1 MIGKQIKKAR
11 LLAGLTQQ
19 ELGKLCGKGVSTV
32 SEWESGKRSPDVEL
46 FPLIGQI
53 LHVSQ
58 AFLLDLTD
66 DPHYIERPSTN
77 EEIIP
82 MDTKDIALVRSF
94 RAADDWKKKAVKKIL
109 DLD

>member
-11 LLAGLTQQ
+11 HLAGLTQK
-19 ELGKLCGKGVSTV
+19 ELGELCGKGISTV

-46 FPLIGQI
+46 FPLIGEI

-66 DPHYIERPSTN
+66 DPHYIEKPETN
-77 EEIIP
+77 EEIVP
-82 MDTKDIALVRSF
+82 MDQNDIALVMRF
-94 RAADDWKKKAVKKIL
+94 RAADDWKKEAVKKIL